1 MTTASGSRS
10 TRRRHF
16 DGIANVK
23 LLREIARH
31 LFAETTDLVFLFTL
45 EGKLREVGKSASNEL
60 GYPVEDALAL
70 NFYADLL
77 AAPSP
82 EKMEQLC
89 KSLVDGQDVALPGT
103 LRRRDGSGCA
113 VQLTIFRPSEER
125 EAFFLCSAK
134 KQEEE
139 KPPRENEQ
147 KVAFRDPVT
156 GLSTR
161 AFFFEELQQMDSER
175 YLPLSVIRGDLN
187 GMKLINSVL
196 GNIAGDKLLKA
207 AARVLRKHSR
217 NSDILVRW
225 EGDEFLLLLP
235 RTREDDAA
243 AIVERIEDAFKK
255 TKIREIPVP
264 PSISMGY
271 AAKMHRWQDF
281 GNILKDAEEDM
292 REKQLS
298 ESRKIRTKLLSSLQK
313 SLDEHTPET
322 EEHIGSMRRIARIM
336 GDLLQ
341 LSPEEREQLDLAV
354 RFHDIGKAAIPVFL
368 LNKIAPITEED
379 RETLRRH
386 AEIGGK
392 IAEAATPETAKV
404 APVIRAHHERWDGTG
419 YPSGIAGENIP
430 LLSRIISI
438 ADAFDVMTRG
448 TTYKDAVSPE
458 EALEE
463 LERLAG
469 LQFDPR
475 LVDLFAEHAKK
486 FLPDESPEALPER
499 GK

>member
-1 MTTASGSRS
+1 M
-10 TRRRHF
+10 
-16 DGIANVK
+16 
-23 LLREIARH
+23 
-31 LFAETTDLVFLFTL
+31 ETTDLVFLFSL
-45 EGKLREVGKSASNEL
+45 EGKLREIGRAASDEL
-60 GYPVEDALAL
+60 GYSEEDALAL
-70 NFYADLL
+70 NFFADLL
-77 AAPSP
+77 AVPSP
-82 EKMEQLC
+82 AKMEQLC
-89 KSLVDGQDVALPGT
+89 KSLADGQNVTLAGT
-103 LRRRDGSGCA
+103 VRRRDGSGCA
-113 VQLTIFRPSEER
+113 VQLMVFRPEEGR
-125 EAFFLCSAK
+125 DAIFLCVAK
-134 KQEEE
+134 KPEEE
-139 KPPRENEQ
+139 KTPRENAR
-147 KVAFRDPVT
+147 KVALRDPVT

-187 GMKLINSVL
+187 GMKLINSVY
-196 GNIAGDKLLKA
+196 GHITGDKLLKA

-255 TKIREIPVP
+255 TKIREILVP

-281 GNILKDAEEDM
+281 GNVLQDAEEDM
-292 REKQLS
+292 REKQQS

-322 EEHIGSMRRIARIM
+322 EEHTNSMRRIGRIM
-336 GDLLQ
+336 ADLLQ
-341 LSPEEREQLDLAV
+341 LPPEERELLDLAV
-354 RFHDIGKAAIPVFL
+354 RFHDVGKAALPVYL
-368 LNKIAPITEED
+368 LNKMAPITEEE

-386 AEIGGK
+386 AETGGK
-392 IAEAATPETAKV
+392 IAEAATSETAKA

-419 YPSGIAGENIP
+419 YPSKLAGEDIP
-430 LLSRIISI
+430 LLSRIISV

-448 TTYKDAVSPE
+448 TAYKHAVSPE

-463 LERLAG
+463 LQRLAG

-475 LVDLFAEHAKK
+475 LVDLFAEHTEK
-486 FLPDESPEALPER
+486 FLTDESPDALPEC

>member
-31 LFAETTDLVFLFTL
+31 LFTETTDLVFLFTL
-45 EGKLREVGKSASNEL
+45 EGKLLEIGKSATIEL
-60 GYPVEDALAL
+60 GYSEEDALAL
-70 NFYADLL
+70 DFFTDIL
-77 AAPSP
+77 AAPTH

-89 KSLVDGQDVALPGT
+89 QSLADGRDVVLPGA

-113 VQLTIFRPSEER
+113 VQITLFRPLEGKETV
-125 EAFFLCSAK
+125 FLCSAK
-134 KQEEE
+134 KKEEE
-139 KPPRENEQ
+139 KPSRENERN
-147 KVAFRDPVT
+147 VAFRDPVT

-161 AFFFEELQQMDSER
+161 AFFFEELQQIDSDR

-187 GMKLINSVL
+187 GMKLINSAL
-196 GNIAGDKLLKA
+196 GNTAGDKLLKA
-207 AARVLRKHSR
+207 ATRVLRKHSR

-235 RTREDDAA
+235 RTKEDDAA
-243 AIVERIEDAFKK
+243 AIVERIEGAFKK

-271 AAKMHRWQDF
+271 AAKAHRWQDF

-298 ESRKIRTKLLSSLQK
+298 ESKKIRVKLLSSLQK

-322 EEHIGSMRRIARIM
+322 EEHIGSMRRIARII
-336 GDLLQ
+336 GELLQ
-341 LSPEEREQLDLAV
+341 LSPEEREQLDVAV

-368 LNKIAPITEED
+368 LNKTAPITEEE

-392 IAEAATPETAKV
+392 IAEAATSETAK
-404 APVIRAHHERWDGTG
+404 AASVIRAHHERWDGTG
-419 YPSGIAGENIP
+419 YPSGTTGENIP

-448 TTYKDAVSPE
+448 TAYKDAVSPE
-458 EALEE
+458 KALEE

-475 LVDLFAEHAKK
+475 LVDLFVEHKEK
-486 FLPDESPEALPER
+486 FLAEEFPEALPER
-499 GK
+499 GR

>member
-10 TRRRHF
+10 PRRRYF
-16 DGIANVK
+16 DGIANAK

-31 LFAETTDLVFLFTL
+31 IFTETTDLIFLFTL
-45 EGKLREVGKSASNEL
+45 EGKLLEISRAASNDL
-60 GYPVEDALAL
+60 GYPEEDALSL
-70 NFYADLL
+70 NFFADLL
-77 AAPSP
+77 AVPSP
-82 EKMEQLC
+82 VKMEQLC
-89 KSLVDGQDVALPGT
+89 KSLLDGQDVTLSGT
-103 LRRRDGSGCA
+103 VRRRDGSGCA
-113 VQLTIFRPSEER
+113 VQLTVFRPGEGR
-125 EAFFLCSAK
+125 ESIFLCSAK
-134 KQEEE
+134 KPEEE
-139 KPPRENEQ
+139 KPPRDNGQ
-147 KVAFRDPVT
+147 KVALRDPVT

-187 GMKLINSVL
+187 GMKLINSVY
-196 GNIAGDKLLKA
+196 GHIAGDKLLKA

-235 RTREDDAA
+235 RTKEDDAA
-243 AIVERIEDAFKK
+243 TIVERIEDAFKK

-271 AAKMHRWQDF
+271 SAKVHRWQDF
-281 GNILKDAEEDM
+281 GNVLKDAEEDM
-292 REKQLS
+292 REKQLT

-322 EEHIGSMRRIARIM
+322 EEHINSMRRIARIM
-336 GDLLQ
+336 ADLLR
-341 LSPEEREQLDLAV
+341 LAPEERELLDLAV
-354 RFHDIGKAAIPVFL
+354 RFHDIGKASIPVYL
-368 LNKIAPITEED
+368 LNKIAPITDED

-392 IAEAATPETAKV
+392 IAEAATSETAKS

-419 YPSGIAGENIP
+419 YPSGIAGEDIP

-448 TTYKDAVSPE
+448 TAYKDPVSPE

-475 LVDLFAEHAKK
+475 LVDLFAEHAEK
-486 FLPDESPEALPER
+486 FLTDESPETLPER
-499 GK
+499 RK